1 MTNNLKILIADDSEL
16 MRIVMKG
23 FFTKLL
29 TSPEIKQ
36 ASNLNETF
44 DFVKNE
50 PFDLLILDINMPNG
64 DSNPKTVTEIHAIQ
78 PGLKVCM
85 FSGNDKSL
93 LEQSYYDAGAIGFIQ
108 KDEKMGN
115 SARELVDKLFK
126 D

>member
-1 MTNNLKILIADDSEL
+1 MNSNLKILIADDSEL

-29 TSPEIKQ
+29 SSPEIKQ

-44 DFVKNE
+44 DLVKRE
-50 PFDLLILDINMPNG
+50 SFDLLILDINMPNG
-64 DSNPKTVTEIHAIQ
+64 DSNPKTVIEIHTIQ
-78 PGLKVCM
+78 PDLKVCM

-108 KDEKMGN
+108 KNEKMGA
-115 SARELVDKLFK
+115 SAEELLNQLFPN
-126 D
+126 